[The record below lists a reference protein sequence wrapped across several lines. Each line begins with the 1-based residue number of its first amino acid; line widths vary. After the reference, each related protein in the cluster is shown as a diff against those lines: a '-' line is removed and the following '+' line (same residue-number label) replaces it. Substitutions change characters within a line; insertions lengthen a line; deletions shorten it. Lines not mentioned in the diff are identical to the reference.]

1 MEAAFKFHPMSSAR
15 SPGSKSTSS
24 KLLQIFKSHDELG
37 DGFVSSSVLTT
48 VLHALHPERW
58 NEKTVAMLLESYG
71 KSNKGRVNYADFFG
85 WLTGD
90 EWDLL
95 RRCSARRL
103 QDVYDV
109 EGGTLGSGSFG
120 TVRRATHRS
129 TGVAAA
135 VKSVRKMSGRG
146 GDAQR
151 RILDAEISVLHRM
164 DHPGIVRL
172 HEVIEDSAFV
182 HLAMELCLG
191 GALLD
196 AIIEDEDSKFTERQ
210 AAVLMRQIIAPVS
223 HMHARGACH
232 RDLKLENFLLRD
244 KVDTI
249 ETSIVKIV
257 DFGLARRFVA
267 AEPMTSKVG
276 SPLYTAPEVGAGT
289 YTQACDLWSCGVIA
303 YILLCGRPPFR
314 GKSDAELAA
323 SIRSGSV
330 SFPQDDWGDV
340 SDDAKDLI
348 RRLLELNPSTRLTAE
363 EALEHVWIRNLA
375 PAASSS
381 ALQLNELRSMQT
393 FVQQNRLQK
402 ATRYWIA
409 QRMKDSEIQHLKD
422 MFEAMDHDHDGMVTF
437 QQLRRGI
444 EQQQFEQDQ
453 PAGLDRNVTSM
464 MENIERGGTC
474 TGRINYTDF
483 LAATLDK
490 KHYQEERICWEAF
503 QVFDRN
509 GDGFIS
515 RQDLTQVLHNS
526 EVETLLTSVVV
537 DHILERH
544 DTDGD
549 GSIDFEDFMAMMRSS

>member
-1 MEAAFKFHPMSSAR
+1 MSIAR
-15 SPGSKSTSS
+15 APGRKSTSS
-24 KLLQIFKSHDELG
+24 KLLQIFQSHDQVG
-37 DGFVSSSVLTT
+37 DGFVSSTVLTA
-48 VLHALHPERW
+48 VLHALNPERW
-58 NEKTVAMLLESYG
+58 NEQTVTLLLQSYG
-71 KSNKGRVNYADFFG
+71 KSDDGRVNYADFFG

-95 RRCSARRL
+95 RRSVSRGL
-103 QDVYDV
+103 QDVYEV
-109 EGGTLGSGSFG
+109 EGSHLGSGSFG
-120 TVRRATHRS
+120 TVRRAVHRS
-129 TGVAAA
+129 TGAAAA
-135 VKSVRKMSGRG
+135 VKSVRKMSGPG
-146 GDAQR
+146 GEVQR
-151 RILDAEISVLHRM
+151 RILDAEIAVLHRM

-172 HEVIEDSAFV
+172 HEVIEDAAFV

-196 AIIEDEDSKFTERQ
+196 AIIEDEDNKFTERQ
-210 AAVLMRQIIAPVS
+210 AAVLMRQIVAPIS

-244 KVDTI
+244 KCGAID
-249 ETSIVKIV
+249 ESIVKIV
-257 DFGLARRFVA
+257 DFGLARWFTA
-267 AEPMTSKVG
+267 GEPMTSKVG
-276 SPLYTAPEVGAGT
+276 SRLYTAPEVSAGS
-289 YTQACDLWSCGVIA
+289 YSQACDLWSCGVIV
-303 YILLCGRPPFR
+303 YILLCGRPPFQ

-330 SFPQDDWGDV
+330 SFPLQDWGEV
-340 SDDAKDLI
+340 SDDAKNLI
-348 RRLLELNPSTRLTAE
+348 RRLLELDPSARLTAE
-363 EALEHVWIRNLA
+363 EALEHVWMKNLA

-381 ALQLNELRSMQT
+381 ALQLNELCSMQT

-409 QRMKDSEIQHLKD
+409 QRMKDSEIQHLRD

-437 QQLRRGI
+437 EQLRRVI
-444 EQQQFEQDQ
+444 EQQEGRQQGQ
-453 PAGLDRNVTSM
+453 PTLERNVTSM
-464 MENIERGGTC
+464 IENIERGGTC

-503 QVFDRN
+503 QMFDRN

-515 RQDLTQVLHNS
+515 RQDLTQVLHSS

-549 GSIDFEDFMAMMRSS
+549 GNIDFEDFLAMMQSS